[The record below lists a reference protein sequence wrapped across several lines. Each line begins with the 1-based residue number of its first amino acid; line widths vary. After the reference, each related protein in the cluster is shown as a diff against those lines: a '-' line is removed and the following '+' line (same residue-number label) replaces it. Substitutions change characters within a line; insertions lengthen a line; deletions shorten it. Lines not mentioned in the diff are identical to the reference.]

1 MSLLNTVNLPNA
13 LAAHGRYT
21 LAVYSAGVVT
31 VYAKDDKN
39 NTLIPG
45 QTYNVAD
52 VLKIACSEN
61 GSVIVVQTATN
72 TIRLQDGTQTVFDM
86 VGEFDCAD
94 SGYFVAV
101 NPSINTIH
109 SVKDTTRN
117 INATVSAADRVAC
130 GKNKFVVYDSLRY
143 ISGFYSS
150 GVPQQV
156 TPPSQIK
163 FVIHV
168 KDDNFAFFYANGTV
182 TYKGNTNTVGFLSN
196 HRNVGKHIVSSNSA
210 NDYYSSRDFPL
221 SKAKP
226 FRGKGGG
233 PIVSGA
239 LIQILETPI
248 VSSQFQ
254 YSESFSSDDS
264 RLFVPTLPLTSYDQS
279 LALTTHNTPA
289 GLTYSLPHALG
300 GDNISMAAL
309 NTFGYFT
316 KNKGVA
322 WTALSAIANYAG
334 GKGFQ
339 FKGRVYVSDD
349 KTTSPTTWRNYDA
362 AMTAFTTISSEIDA
376 NPSNVSM
383 YGAKN
388 ANCVVA
394 STAQVANGNNI
405 YICWNMPT
413 FTPYNV
419 SLGTNVSIRYI
430 GCNVFLA
437 AGFTGST
444 RLFYIPATQGAPV
457 LLKTFAENLR
467 IHHIGN
473 NLIVAKDSKTKLYT
487 APLAART
494 EDPATSLANAQTY
507 ANEIETALNNL
518 TLSYTAADGT
528 DYHDNIFQWGL
539 NRLVIISRKFVR
551 IWDIN
556 T

>member
-13 LAAHGRYT
+13 LAAHGRDT

-61 GSVIVVQTATN
+61 GNVIVVQTATN

-143 ISGFYSS
+143 ITGFYST

-156 TPPSQIK
+156 TPTSQIK

-196 HRNVGKHIVSSNSA
+196 HRNVGKHVVSSNSA

-226 FRGKGGG
+226 FRGKNGG

-248 VSSQFQ
+248 VSKQFQ
-254 YSESFSSDDS
+254 YSESFGADDT
-264 RLFVPTLPLTSYDQS
+264 RFFVPTLPLTSYDQNMDV
-279 LALTTHNTPA
+279 TTHNTPA
-289 GLTYSLPHALG
+289 GLTYSLPFALG

-309 NTFGYFT
+309 NTPGYFT

-322 WTALSAIANYAG
+322 WTALSALLQYQG
-334 GKGFQ
+334 GRGLQ
-339 FKGRVYVSDD
+339 FKGRVYISDD
-349 KTTSPTTWRNYDA
+349 KTTAPTTWRNYDA
-362 AMTAFTTISSEIDA
+362 ALTAFTTIASEIDA
-376 NPSNVSM
+376 SPSNISM
-383 YGAKN
+383 FGDKN
-388 ANCVVA
+388 ANCIVTA
-394 STAQVANGNNI
+394 TSTVANANNM
-405 YICWNMPT
+405 YVCWNMPT

-419 SLGTNVSIRYI
+419 SLGTSTYLRYI
-430 GCNVFLA
+430 GCNIFLA
-437 AGFTGST
+437 AGSSGNT
-444 RLFYIPATQGAPV
+444 RLFYVPATQGTPV

-473 NLIVAKDSKTKLYT
+473 NLVLAKASKAQLFV
-487 APLAART
+487 APLAAKT
-494 EDPATSLANAQTY
+494 EDPLTSLGNAQAYANA
-507 ANEIETALNNL
+507 IETAVGNAQLV
-518 TLSYTAADGT
+518 YTALDAQ
-528 DYHDNIFQWGL
+528 DYHDSIFKWGL

-551 IWDIN
+551 VWEVSS
-556 T
+556 

>member
-1 MSLLNTVNLPNA
+1 MSLLNTVNLPNS
-13 LAAHGRYT
+13 LAAHGRDT

-39 NTLIPG
+39 NTLTPG
-45 QTYNVAD
+45 QTYEVAD

-61 GSVIVVQTATN
+61 GNVIVVQTATN
-72 TIRLQDGTQTVFDM
+72 TIRLKDGTQTVFDM
-86 VGEFDCAD
+86 VGEFDCANSD
-94 SGYFVAV
+94 YFVVV

-109 SVKDTTRN
+109 SVKDITRN
-117 INATVSAADRVAC
+117 INATVSAADRVTC

-156 TPPSQIK
+156 TPTSQIK

-196 HRNVGKHIVSSNSA
+196 HRNVGKHVVSSNSA

-226 FRGKGGG
+226 FRGKDGG
-233 PIVSGA
+233 PIVTDA
-239 LIQILETPI
+239 LLQIMETPI
-248 VSSQFQ
+248 ESKQFQ
-254 YSESFSSDDS
+254 YSESFGSDDT
-264 RLFVPTLPLTSYDQS
+264 RFYVPTLPLTSYAQD
-279 LALTTHNTPA
+279 LLLTTHNTPA
-289 GLTYSLPHALG
+289 GLTNSVPYALG
-300 GDNISMAAL
+300 GDNISMAAI
-309 NTFGYFT
+309 NTPGYFT

-322 WTALSAIANYAG
+322 WTALSAISQYIG
-334 GKGFQ
+334 GRGFQ
-339 FKGRVYVSDD
+339 FKGRVYLSDD
-349 KTTSPTTWRNYDA
+349 KATAPTTWRNYDPAMA
-362 AMTAFTTISSEIDA
+362 AYTTQASEIDA
-376 NPSNVSM
+376 NPANVSM

-388 ANCVVA
+388 ANCVVT
-394 STAQVANGNNI
+394 STSQVANANNI
-405 YICWNMPT
+405 YVCWDMPT

-430 GCNVFLA
+430 GCNVFVATGA
-437 AGFTGST
+437 AGNT

-457 LLKTFAENLR
+457 LLKTFAENMR

-473 NLIVAKDSKTKLYT
+473 NLVLAKASKAQLFV
-487 APLAART
+487 APLASKV
-494 EDPATSLANAQTY
+494 EDPLTSLANAQAY
-507 ANEIETALNNL
+507 ANAIETAIGNAQLI
-518 TLSYTAADGT
+518 YTAEDGT
-528 DYHDNIFQWGL
+528 DYHDSIFKWGG

-551 IWDIN
+551 VWEVGS
-556 T
+556 